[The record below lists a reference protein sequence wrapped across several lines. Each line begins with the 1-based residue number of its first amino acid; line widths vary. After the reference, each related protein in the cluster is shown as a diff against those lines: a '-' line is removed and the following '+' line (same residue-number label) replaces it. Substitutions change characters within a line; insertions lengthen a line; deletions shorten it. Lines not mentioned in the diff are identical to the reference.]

1 MENTSPPQILPVKE
15 PPKEKPRKIL
25 HPNLPELPTIMCLVA
40 PTKSGKCLYE
50 YSLVETERGNI
61 YIKNVK
67 VGDKVLSDSGYVEVD
82 KVFKQGKKKC
92 FKIIS
97 DNGCELILT
106 EDHKLHT
113 LNGMKPMI
121 ECDNE
126 MIITKTGM
134 TKIKSKEYYG
144 EVECYDI
151 SVKND
156 NHRFYANFFS
166 VSNSTIL
173 SNLILRDDFFK
184 DMFDNVTIMSNTIDQ
199 DVTSRFL
206 RKACDCYTGYDDNVL
221 AGIIEQQKSFD
232 DDERPFVGMIFDDIL
247 GSVKR
252 SSYLNHL
259 VTRARHYGVGLLA
272 ISVQSF
278 KAVGPT
284 IRNNVNSFICCN
296 LQNMS
301 ELDKISDEYNGMFGG
316 DEKFR
321 QIYAEATKN
330 HRYDFMYLDLQSNPS
345 RAFRNFED
353 LLAVGDQLMFGEGA
367 SLNVPE
373 EGKTEVDLNEKIKI

>member
-1 MENTSPPQILPVKE
+1 MSAPSILPVKD

-25 HPNLPELPTIMCLVA
+25 HPNLPELPTIMTLVM

-50 YSLVETERGNI
+50 YSLVETEQGNI

-126 MIITKTGM
+126 MIITKTGISKM
-134 TKIKSKEYYG
+134 KSKEYYG

-156 NHRFYANFFS
+156 NHRFYANFIS

-173 SNLILRDDFFK
+173 SNLLLREDFYK
-184 DMFDNVTIMSNTIDQ
+184 GVFDNVTIMSNTIDQ

-232 DDERPFVGMIFDDIL
+232 DEERPFVGMIFDDIL

-259 VTRARHYGVGLLA
+259 VTRSRHYGVGLLA

-284 IRNNVNSFICCN
+284 IRNNCNSFICGN

-301 ELDKISDEYNGMFGG
+301 ELDKISQEYSGMFGG
-316 DEKFR
+316 DLKFR
-321 QIYAEATKN
+321 QIYAMATEQ
-330 HRYDFMYLDLQSNPS
+330 RYDFLYLDLQSNPA
-345 RAFRNFED
+345 RAFRNFETQ
-353 LLAVGDQLMFGEGA
+353 LAEGDKLMFGEGV
-367 SLNVPE
+367 SLDIPDE
-373 EGKTEVDLNEKIKI
+373 KTDVETIPSEDQSTKK